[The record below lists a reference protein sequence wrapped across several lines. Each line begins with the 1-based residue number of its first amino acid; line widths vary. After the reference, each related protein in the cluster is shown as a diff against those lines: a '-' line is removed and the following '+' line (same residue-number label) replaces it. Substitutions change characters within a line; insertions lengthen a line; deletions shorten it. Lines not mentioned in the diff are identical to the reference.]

1 MKINLGSSDDLK
13 PGWLNVDRGPDPR
26 QTLNYGIELD
36 YLQADLN
43 EPWPWA
49 DSSVEAI
56 YAHDVF
62 EHLTGP
68 GGVAPKIWAMNEA
81 WRVLQP
87 GGVLDLAV
95 PCVYLDDGRI
105 NPGAFAD
112 PTHVSFWT
120 MDDRYYFCDEWNHPA
135 GERGRLGPA
144 YGIVALFHA
153 RLWRMIEYGAR
164 GARGG
169 MERRSKVTAILEAVK

>member
-87 GGVLDLAV
+87 GG
-95 PCVYLDDGRI
+95 RFR
-105 NPGAFAD
+105 FATD
-112 PTHVSFWT
+112 WAAQRPVKS
-120 MDDRYYFCDEWNHPA
+120 PA
-135 GERGRLGPA
+135 PWPLTR
-144 YGIVALFHA
+144 
-153 RLWRMIEYGAR
+153 
-164 GARGG
+164 
-169 MERRSKVTAILEAVK
+169 